1 MPVAMTRCQVAAPS
15 AVFPIDAVCVSHAP
29 TAEPVFSRRPFM
41 ASANEASVL
50 TRPGG
55 VDRSIHVS
63 PRSEER
69 KRRVAATSAHTAGA
83 DGALSLA
90 NEGSAIGDGEGGGEL
105 VGVWLGGAGGDGG
118 GGGV

>member
-1 MPVAMTRCQVAAPS
+1 MPVAMTRCQVAEPS

-69 KRRVAATSAHTAGA
+69 KRREPAASAHTAEP
-83 DGALSLA
+83 DGALRRA
-90 NEGSAIGDGEGGGEL
+90 NEGTARGAGGGAGEL
-105 VGVWLGGAGGDGG
+105 VGVWL
-118 GGGV
+118 